1 MDSTALIPVHWGWF
15 WFQLFLFL
23 TFFIHI
29 LLMNVMLGTGFIALV
44 SHFRRDVSSPC
55 TKAVFT
61 ATCLGATADC
71 LLAQTATALPALPWR
86 WRMKCIAPILYGIFA
101 MNRWGTMETWEN
113 SQGTITPASEQR

>member
-61 ATCLGATADC
+61 ATCLGATSR
-71 LLAQTATALPALPWR
+71 LPLGSNSNCAACPTV
-86 WRMKCIAPILYGIFA
+86 A
-101 MNRWGTMETWEN
+101 MEDEMYRAYTLRDFRNE
-113 SQGTITPASEQR
+113 